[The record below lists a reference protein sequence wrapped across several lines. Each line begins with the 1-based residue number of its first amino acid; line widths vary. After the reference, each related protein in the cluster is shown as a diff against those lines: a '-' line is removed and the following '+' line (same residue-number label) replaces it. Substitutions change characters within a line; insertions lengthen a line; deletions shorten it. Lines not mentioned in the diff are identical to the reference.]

1 MSKNLTPRYIIIGI
15 VLAWALL
22 TLWPSVKYQQ
32 LSSEEIEDMRKAGTL
47 ETIENKIIKQGLD
60 LKGGIYIVLEV
71 DLPTLVTTLAI
82 NKDEKFERTVNDVR
96 NILAKKPQQK
106 FFPVFAEK
114 INENGLRLP
123 RYYDVDYGAKSE
135 DILNSI
141 REQADDA
148 INRVLEILQN
158 RVDQF
163 GVSEPTIQKQG
174 NRRIIVEL
182 AGIQDSERARTL
194 LQSTAQLEFFLVKS
208 PDVTNDILSQIDK
221 VVKGDEELEALATA
235 VGGEQEQ
242 TEDGELTVSNDQT
255 ISISELFGEDG
266 LSSDDAES
274 GDTAVVVDQNIFQ
287 ERPFSSMLRAL
298 GNNIAV
304 PEKNLYAIKKII
316 NKPEVQDKLSL
327 GNGRFLFAPEAES
340 FTTNT
345 GLEEPLVYMY
355 YLEHDADLTGGVIEE
370 ANATIGGQG
379 TSSVG
384 QPIVLLD
391 MNSEGART
399 WSRITGANIGRR
411 IAIVLDKKVHM
422 APSIRTKITDG
433 GTLIEGFSNMDEA
446 KDIAIVLRAGALP
459 APVKI
464 IEERIVGPSL
474 GADSVKAGTYSVLL
488 GLALILVFLLV
499 YYKLSGIIADFAL
512 IWNIILVLAVLA
524 SLGATLTLPGIA
536 ALILTVGMSVDA
548 NVIIFERIREESR
561 KGKTPR
567 AAIDSGYAR
576 ALTTIIDANVT
587 TLVAALVLYQFGTG
601 PIKGF
606 ATVLFWGIM
615 ISMFTAIFVTRTIFN
630 SFTERRGLNKLS
642 I

>member
-1 MSKNLTPRYIIIGI
+1 MSKNLIPRYIIIGI

-32 LSSEEIEDMRKAGTL
+32 LSPEDIEDMREAGTL
-47 ETIENKIIKQGLD
+47 ETLENKIIKLGLD

-82 NKDEKFERTVNDVR
+82 NKDAKFERTVNDVR
-96 NILAKKPQQK
+96 NTLTENPQRE
-106 FFPVFAEK
+106 FFTVFTEK
-114 INENGLRLP
+114 ISENGLRLP
-123 RYYDVDYGAKSE
+123 RYYDVDYGAKAE

-141 REQADDA
+141 QEQADDA

-208 PDVTNDILSQIDK
+208 PEVTNDILSQIDK
-221 VVKGDEELEALATA
+221 VVKGDEELEALAA
-235 VGGEQEQ
+235 GVDGEQGQ
-242 TEDGELTVSNDQT
+242 TEDGELAVSNDQT
-255 ISISELFGEDG
+255 ISISELFGKDEV
-266 LSSDDAES
+266 SSEDAES

-287 ERPFSSMLRAL
+287 ERPFSAMLRAL

-316 NKPEVQDKLSL
+316 NKPEVQDKLAL

-340 FTTNT
+340 FTTNS

-379 TSSVG
+379 TSAVG

-433 GTLIEGFSNMDEA
+433 GTLIEGFANMDEA

-474 GADSVKAGTYSVLL
+474 GADSVKRGTYSVLL

-499 YYKLSGIIADFAL
+499 YYKLSGVIADFAL
-512 IWNIILVLAVLA
+512 IWNILLVLAVLA

-567 AAIDSGYAR
+567 TAIDSGYAR

-601 PIKGF
+601 PIRGF

-630 SFTERRGLNKLS
+630 SFAERRGLKKLS